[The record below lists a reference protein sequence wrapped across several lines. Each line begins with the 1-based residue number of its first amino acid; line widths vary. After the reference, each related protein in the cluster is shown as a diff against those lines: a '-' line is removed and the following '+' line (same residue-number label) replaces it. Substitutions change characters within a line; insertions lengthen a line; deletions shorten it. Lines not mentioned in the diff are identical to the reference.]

1 MSPRELNP
9 STSSISDH
17 IARGA
22 ALDTGLCSDGKKC
35 GVPPSVGDDAY
46 CAECP
51 NRPGSDAQSSGG
63 DNDYWI
69 ARIDNPK
76 RLDPYRAECEDLI
89 EHFQMTFAE
98 GNAFKALWRKG
109 MDRVAKGKPGDTPLR
124 NAEKVAYYG
133 ARMVAMEQAKEMD
146 Q

>member
-1 MSPRELNP
+1 MSTRELNP
-9 STSSISDH
+9 IASSATNSQALET
-17 IARGA
+17 ARELG
-22 ALDTGLCSDGKKC
+22 TCSDGKKC

-46 CAECP
+46 CVDYP
-51 NRPGSDAQSSGG
+51 NRPSDKDQSSGG
-63 DNDYWI
+63 DNDYWV

-76 RLDPYRAECEDLI
+76 RLTPYQAECEDLI

-133 ARMVAMEQAKEMD
+133 ARMVAMEKAKEKA